1 MSDNP
6 NLKHKYGKIDKDYAI
21 SLATRPEAEDG
32 PIYMVNLMKYHEVA
46 QYSDD
51 ASPGSKPISGREADD
66 RYNPSSILSRIGA
79 AIIFAGDVVGNADGP
94 EDWDRIAV
102 VRYPTRKSFIEM
114 QSRKDF
120 GEKHVHKAAG
130 MKRTVIVCCRPE
142 DLSLDTRERPTP
154 GDGEFLTM
162 IVRRNT
168 ERQTA
173 FNAISNAALA
183 IPVLPGFFA
192 CVFFKASKIISLVSL
207 KMPSSLNV
215 FKSLLI
221 KYAKTRAIPQFEMKS
236 GIIEIELSALSA
248 IGPKKICG
256 SANGTFAP
264 QEITSN
270 PEAIILSI

>member
-120 GEKHVHKAAG
+120 GEKHTI
-130 MKRTVIVCCRPE
+130 TVRFMP
-142 DLSLDTRERPTP
+142 
-154 GDGEFLTM
+154 
-162 IVRRNT
+162 
-168 ERQTA
+168 
-173 FNAISNAALA
+173 AALWTCFS
-183 IPVLPGFFA
+183 P
-192 CVFFKASKIISLVSL
+192 
-207 KMPSSLNV
+207 
-215 FKSLLI
+215 KSLRDCI
-221 KYAKTRAIPQFEMKS
+221 
-236 GIIEIELSALSA
+236 
-248 IGPKKICG
+248 
-256 SANGTFAP
+256 
-264 QEITSN
+264 
-270 PEAIILSI
+270 SINDLRVG